1 MGAMRMSDYYLAET
15 MKLCEWT
22 IQHTDPTHKQ
32 NIRAK
37 GLIHRIMRFINETQY
52 NGTKSHHDLVSSY
65 MSAGK
70 SETQGLPGM

>member
-22 IQHTDPTHKQ
+22 IQHTNATHKQ

-37 GLIHRIMRFINETQY
+37 GLIHRIMRFINETQH
-52 NGTKSHHDLVSSY
+52 NGDKSHHDLVANY
-65 MSAGK
+65 IYGDR
-70 SETQGLPGM
+70 SEAQGLPGM